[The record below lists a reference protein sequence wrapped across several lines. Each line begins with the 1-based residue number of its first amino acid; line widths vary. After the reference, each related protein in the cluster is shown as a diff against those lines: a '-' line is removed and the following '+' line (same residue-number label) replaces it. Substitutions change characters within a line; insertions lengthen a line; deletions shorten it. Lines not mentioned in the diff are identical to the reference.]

1 MQLADPN
8 TLVPRKRNVANTMFL
23 VFSAR
28 SQLKDAFKILHLRAL
43 VTVFNFEKLNS
54 VALCKFKSFEQA
66 TTV

>member
-1 MQLADPN
+1 MITTTD
-8 TLVPRKRNVANTMFL
+8 VMFL

-43 VTVFNFEKLNS
+43 VTVSNFEKLNS
-54 VALCKFKSFEQA
+54 VALRKFTSSEQA